1 MQPYRKPNT
10 ERLRDADIETF
21 GLIHKKAAEF
31 VQQIYAELGRLNF
44 RYTFDRQE
52 ALLQAIKDVMHDC
65 CIPRMSGVEECV
77 DEAEREYI
85 CEAEDTWSD
94 MAREERKDRSL
105 GL

>member
-1 MQPYRKPNT
+1 MRPYRKPNT

-21 GLIHKKAAEF
+21 GLIHEKAAEF
-31 VQQIYAELGRLNF
+31 VKQVYTELGRLNF
-44 RYTFDRQE
+44 RYTFDKQE
-52 ALLQAIKDVMHDC
+52 TLLQAIKDVMHDC
-65 CIPRMSGVEECV
+65 CIPRAEDVEECV
-77 DEAEREYI
+77 DEAEREHV